1 MSFKS
6 KFAEVLMGFDKAL
19 AQVNPLFAMAAPLI
33 AAIDPKAAPVLSK
46 VGGGI
51 DSMIGIVANIEAVKL
66 SVPGMT
72 GPQAAVAAAPQIAQV
87 VLASLTLAGKSP
99 KDKELFKAQ
108 SAQLAGL
115 INDIA
120 NNFE

>member
-1 MSFKS
+1 
-6 KFAEVLMGFDKAL
+6 
-19 AQVNPLFAMAAPLI
+19 
-33 AAIDPKAAPVLSK
+33 LSK